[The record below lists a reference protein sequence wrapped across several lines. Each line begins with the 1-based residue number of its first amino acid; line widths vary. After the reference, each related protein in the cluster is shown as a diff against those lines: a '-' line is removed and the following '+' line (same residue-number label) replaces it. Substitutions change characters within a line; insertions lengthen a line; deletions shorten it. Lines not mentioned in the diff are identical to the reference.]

1 MASAAAYNLLI
12 INDIE
17 QDKLL
22 FNTAKLK
29 ETIAIAKYNNAK
41 KLDNEINELTEQI
54 DFLDNKISSSIDDKE
69 IQEYS
74 IVNNKLK
81 YIIKQKRVRIKI

>member
-54 DFLDNKISSSIDDKE
+54 DFLDKNAVTTVDTRKNGFIFPLNKP
-69 IQEYS
+69 
-74 IVNNKLK
+74 
-81 YIIKQKRVRIKI
+81 RRKI